1 MLLRAKEDYTS
12 FLDSLEDTHNI
23 YSRSQKISKIFNIS
37 ELQNKIISKNDAYI
51 SYILGDPDGFGL
63 VITKTNAQL
72 FKIKNISELVKLSKK
87 YKRLLEQPQSDQK
100 TLSTYQ
106 ATSNELYN
114 ILIPQNI
121 RSFIIDKKIT
131 FVPDSFLQNIPFEAL
146 QTSTEPHSYFIKSND
161 ISYAYSISFLVQ
173 NGNIKRQNKQIF
185 IGFAPVNFTN
195 MASLTR
201 SKEEVG
207 FGAAQFS
214 ATTFLYDT
222 ATKENF
228 INNSLGSS
236 IIHLASH
243 SNASD
248 TENPWIAF
256 NDEKLT
262 LDELYLTRNSA
273 DLVVLSACET
283 SLGELNQGE
292 GVMSLSRGF
301 FNTGA
306 NSALSTLWNVN
317 DKSSSEIIIDF
328 YKQLKKGKTKSEALR
343 QAKLNY
349 LDTHK
354 LSELSP
360 YYWASFVLIGD
371 ANSMSLPPN
380 YTFYYILLLVTLIGS
395 ISFSIYKKRKN

>member
-1 MLLRAKEDYTS
+1 
-12 FLDSLEDTHNI
+12 
-23 YSRSQKISKIFNIS
+23 
-37 ELQNKIISKNDAYI
+37 
-51 SYILGDPDGFGL
+51 
-63 VITKTNAQL
+63 
-72 FKIKNISELVKLSKK
+72 
-87 YKRLLEQPQSDQK
+87 
-100 TLSTYQ
+100 
-106 ATSNELYN
+106 
-114 ILIPQNI
+114 
-121 RSFIIDKKIT
+121 
-131 FVPDSFLQNIPFEAL
+131 
-146 QTSTEPHSYFIKSND
+146 
-161 ISYAYSISFLVQ
+161 
-173 NGNIKRQNKQIF
+173 
-185 IGFAPVNFTN
+185 

-306 NSALSTLWNVN
+306 NSVLSTLWNVN